1 MRDVILSLP
10 LIRMLPAGEERAKR
24 GHHDELPIRSLKM
37 TRDGETFYVAIGPV
51 DHGGPEEELWE
62 FLLVVR

>member
-10 LIRMLPAGEERAKR
+10 LIRMLLAGEERAKR

-37 TRDGETFYVAIGPV
+37 TRDGGSV
-51 DHGGPEEELWE
+51 
-62 FLLVVR
+62 LV